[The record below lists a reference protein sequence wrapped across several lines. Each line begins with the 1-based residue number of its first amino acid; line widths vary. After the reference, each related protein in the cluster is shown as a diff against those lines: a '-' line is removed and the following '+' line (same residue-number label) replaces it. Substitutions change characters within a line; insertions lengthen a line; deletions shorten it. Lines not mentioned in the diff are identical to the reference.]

1 MNEEERAERFAR
13 ALDDFLS
20 GGTDTPPPSLDSN
33 DLSSLFDVAS
43 RRRDKSDSVRG
54 QAHEYESEV
63 WENLLGRLSADS
75 GDDAIPGDGVDRD
88 PDSREMMDVISMRRA
103 ISEDALAVAEQHR
116 EDVWEKVRERLAE
129 DNDKRPP
136 VIVSQGDVVP
146 GYESGDAEFDSL
158 VRIAL
163 SSTHSPPRDPE
174 MTVRLWSRVGG
185 FPDHSE
191 LEKSLEERWGK
202 TSIPASI
209 TAKALGIA
217 AGAALLIAAVGPLPT
232 TGFADHPMVKGAT
245 HLAGETGIMEED
257 DELPVPEVSSVDEG
271 SAVTTV
277 EAVSLLGLEAAEPAY
292 LPAGMSLTGSTYHE
306 TGITSPD
313 GGVFSLL
320 YERPADDASL
330 VIYQE
335 AATGPSLVARTGS
348 TLNTVVDGWPAAYF
362 EGGWRSE
369 GGALTWTDS
378 DAQTLVFEP
387 NGLRV
392 LIQYSGPQVNA
403 IELLSVADS
412 MNFD

>member
-20 GGTDTPPPSLDSN
+20 GGTDTPPPSLDSQ

-43 RRRDKSDSVRG
+43 RRRNRSDRVRG
-54 QAHEYESEV
+54 QAQEYESEV
-63 WENLLGRLSADS
+63 WENLLDRLSADA
-75 GDDAIPGDGVDRD
+75 GDQANPNVGPDPD
-88 PDSREMMDVISMRRA
+88 PDSREMMDVISMRRT
-103 ISEDALAVAEQHR
+103 ISEDALALAEQHR

-136 VIVSQGDVVP
+136 VIVSQGDAIP

-163 SSTHSPPRDPE
+163 SSTHSPPRDPK

-232 TGFADHPMVKGAT
+232 TGFANHPFVQGAT
-245 HLAGETGIMEED
+245 HLAGETGIIEVGD
-257 DELPVPEVSSVDEG
+257 APSVPGISTVDEG
-271 SAVTTV
+271 NAVTTA
-277 EAVSLLGLEAAEPAY
+277 EAASLLGLSTAEPAY
-292 LPAGMSLTGSTYHE
+292 LPAGMALAGSTYHE

-313 GGVFSLL
+313 GGVYSLL
-320 YERPADDASL
+320 YNRAADDASL

-335 AATGPSLVARTGS
+335 SATGPSLVARIGS
-348 TLNTVVDGWPAAYF
+348 TINTVVDGRPAAYF

-369 GGALTWTDS
+369 GSALTWTDGES
-378 DAQTLVFEP
+378 QTLVFEP